1 MLAALEACMIFFS
14 LNLVWVQCEVCIQQL
29 SGIIVRLAL
38 VDLVGRVSDLYIH
51 GPIGHPLVLESLG
64 PKQNIDDLIKVQK
77 ELQAMTQ
84 P

>member
-1 MLAALEACMIFFS
+1 MICFS

-38 VDLVGRVSDLYIH
+38 VDLVGRVSNLYIH

-64 PKQNIDDLIKVQK
+64 PKQNIDNLIKVQK
-77 ELQAMTQ
+77 KLQAVTQ